1 MKGKKIIMYIIII
14 LLILFISCIGFLVI
28 NNNKKGSNEFIEDY
42 TPEQEISD
50 EQLRQTNI
58 ILYFK
63 DNKEEKLA
71 TEIRKIDAKELLEN
85 PQTKLIEYLIAGPKD
100 DNLSKIIP
108 DNTRLIDTE
117 LVKGILYINFSE
129 DFIKEEN
136 MGFGREKNIVDS
148 ILKTVIQLNEVE
160 GIKILING
168 EDGKE
173 FADGEFNFKEIIY
186 NI

>member
-1 MKGKKIIMYIIII
+1 M
-14 LLILFISCIGFLVI
+14 
-28 NNNKKGSNEFIEDY
+28 
-42 TPEQEISD
+42 
-50 EQLRQTNI
+50 
-58 ILYFK
+58 
-63 DNKEEKLA
+63 
-71 TEIRKIDAKELLEN
+71 
-85 PQTKLIEYLIAGPKD
+85 
-100 DNLSKIIP
+100 
-108 DNTRLIDTE
+108 
-117 LVKGILYINFSE
+117 KGILYINFSE

-136 MGFGREKNIVDS
+136 MGFEREKNIVDS